1 MIKISYLQSLLSIK
15 FFYRFILLFTIFFF
29 YACNYEERK
38 ESVSEVLNLEGTDW
52 TFIQDDEIEYSKPE
66 TSLAGWD
73 KIQVPRNLRFI
84 ETERK
89 SIIWLRKTFE
99 LDPTSTK
106 KNLALTLGRVYER
119 DEVYLNGQL
128 IGVNGKRPDDKQQVE
143 HAYNRMRIYP
153 IPYKIMVPGENTLA
167 IRITSNFRNYSGII
181 SGPIGIASI
190 QSAEGFL
197 LYEAIID
204 MVYSSVFLFIGVF
217 FLINYIKMR
226 EMKEYL
232 TFSLFIIV
240 FAVYEITKNELRFYL
255 YDNFLVFKFLELVF
269 FFQIPYLYIL
279 FFQSAFQVRPIKNQ
293 IFYLVFNSLIPI
305 LFLVFKNPATW
316 SLVQS
321 IWAMHLVLP
330 LGYSAYLAY
339 KKFRER
345 NKEAI
350 FFLFALSVFIFGVIK
365 EILIERGILHGNSS
379 LDDSLMFF
387 VVCTTLIL
395 RFRFIALKLNI
406 QKRFKQLCEFDNL
419 REKLFF
425 YMNHILMPPIENTL
439 QLVRSSKADIQSYT
453 SDTAKRIDTNLETI
467 DSSLDDILELSRLEV
482 KQDSPLKDT
491 VNFVDFIK
499 TIIPEGEI
507 SYTIKVDPAF
517 QIHNTLDLVNSLMIR
532 IIDFSGFKSFTSKDL
547 IITSDLKNQMHFRFM
562 FYQSDLRAT
571 HQLYKKMLSNSVQDI
586 LTIRWA
592 IIREIMRLLEGKLEM
607 SLINRKYLRVDFELK
622 ALPLEV
628 ITTEQIALPTPES
641 FYKKLKSKMP
651 EIKFKLPKFKK

>member
-1 MIKISYLQSLLSIK
+1 
-15 FFYRFILLFTIFFF
+15 
-29 YACNYEERK
+29 
-38 ESVSEVLNLEGTDW
+38 
-52 TFIQDDEIEYSKPE
+52 
-66 TSLAGWD
+66 
-73 KIQVPRNLRFI
+73 
-84 ETERK
+84 
-89 SIIWLRKTFE
+89 
-99 LDPTSTK
+99 
-106 KNLALTLGRVYER
+106 
-119 DEVYLNGQL
+119 
-128 IGVNGKRPDDKQQVE
+128 
-143 HAYNRMRIYP
+143 
-153 IPYKIMVPGENTLA
+153 
-167 IRITSNFRNYSGII
+167 
-181 SGPIGIASI
+181 
-190 QSAEGFL
+190 
-197 LYEAIID
+197 
-204 MVYSSVFLFIGVF
+204 
-217 FLINYIKMR
+217 
-226 EMKEYL
+226 
-232 TFSLFIIV
+232 
-240 FAVYEITKNELRFYL
+240 
-255 YDNFLVFKFLELVF
+255 
-269 FFQIPYLYIL
+269 
-279 FFQSAFQVRPIKNQ
+279 
-293 IFYLVFNSLIPI
+293 
-305 LFLVFKNPATW
+305 
-316 SLVQS
+316 
-321 IWAMHLVLP
+321 
-330 LGYSAYLAY
+330 
-339 KKFRER
+339 
-345 NKEAI
+345 
-350 FFLFALSVFIFGVIK
+350 
-365 EILIERGILHGNSS
+365 
-379 LDDSLMFF
+379 
-387 VVCTTLIL
+387 
-395 RFRFIALKLNI
+395 
-406 QKRFKQLCEFDNL
+406 
-419 REKLFF
+419 
-425 YMNHILMPPIENTL
+425 MPPIENTL